1 MLVPA
6 TMSIAQVRAG
16 LSAARQF
23 AQGALLPA
31 GRVHRMQRQPTN
43 VRFLV
48 LDMAERFGM
57 RSTCTASGIF
67 DHHVCLV
74 QAIMKLLTS
83 LTLNVASQALLVA

>member
-6 TMSIAQVRAG
+6 TMSIAQVRAD

-23 AQGALLPA
+23 AQVLCCLL
-31 GRVHRMQRQPTN
+31 GHRMQRQPTN

-57 RSTCTASGIF
+57 HGLWHLLLLL
-67 DHHVCLV
+67 DHHVYLV
-74 QAIMKLLTS
+74 LTIMKLLTS
-83 LTLNVASQALLVA
+83 LTFNVASQVLL